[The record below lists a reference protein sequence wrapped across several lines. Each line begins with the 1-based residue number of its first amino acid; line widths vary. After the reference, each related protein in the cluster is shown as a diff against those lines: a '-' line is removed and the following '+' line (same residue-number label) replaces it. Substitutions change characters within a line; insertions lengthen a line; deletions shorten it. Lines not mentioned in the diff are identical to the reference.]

1 MFGSE
6 IPETPRQCWCFP
18 KWPIAFRCMSFL
30 TATFTL
36 PRDLA
41 DAFGDHLMD
50 AGALSI
56 NIEDAREGLI
66 DERPIFGEPGGEPG
80 LWDHC
85 KLTAM
90 FNDACDVAAVIA
102 DAEKALGFKLPA
114 YQIDTLDDIDWV
126 QKNRA
131 QFQPIEISERIWIVP
146 TWHAAPNA
154 DAINIVLDPGA
165 AFGTGSHAT
174 TRLCLQWLE
183 ANLSAAE
190 KSTVLDYGC
199 GSGILAIAAMK
210 LGAASALG
218 VDIDVHAVETAQFNA
233 AQNNVPVA
241 FTVTDVPLV
250 AMADITVANIL
261 ANPLKMLAPLLA
273 SHTRAGGRLVLA
285 GILDQQADEMI
296 AIYRPWFQLSVWKQ
310 DEGWSCLAGARTY
323 L

>member
-1 MFGSE
+1 MFLS
-6 IPETPRQCWCFP
+6 PRPNFEKFSKILALRRMP
-18 KWPIAFRCMSFL
+18 FL

-41 DAFGDHLMD
+41 DAFGDQLMD
-50 AGALSI
+50 TGALSI
-56 NIEDAREGLI
+56 NIEDALEGTTE
-66 DERPIFGEPGGEPG
+66 ERPIFGEPGGEPG
-80 LWDHC
+80 LWDRC

-90 FNDACDVAAVIA
+90 FTDNCDLASIIA
-102 DAEKALGFKLPA
+102 EAEKSLGAKLPA
-114 YQIDTLDDIDWV
+114 YQIETLDDIDWV
-126 QKNRA
+126 QKNRD
-131 QFQPIEISERIWIVP
+131 QFQPIKISERIWIVP
-146 TWHAAPNA
+146 TWHAAPQA
-154 DAINIVLDPGA
+154 DAINIALDPGA

-183 ANLSAAE
+183 ANVSPSG

-210 LGAASALG
+210 LGAARALG
-218 VDIDVHAVETAQFNA
+218 VDIDAQAVETAQFNA
-233 AQNNVPVA
+233 AQNNVAVT
-241 FTVTDVPLV
+241 FTVTDLPLV
-250 AMADITVANIL
+250 ATADITVANIL

-310 DEGWSCLAGARTY
+310 DEGWSCIAGVRSST
-323 L
+323 